1 MRMTPPDGDSTA
13 LTIRLKERTP
23 AIFSAEALEKIAE
36 LESRENIIPTLQEV
50 LSQQNLTNIDIVL
63 TNGENDA
70 IDISPNENRIVIASV
85 DDTLMPRISLVH
97 AADQDQQ
104 SHADIELDEQGRTLD
119 FDMEGAVEE
128 IRFRFGDSRKFSINN
143 TGDATFTGRV
153 RLQAGVTEDEAAT
166 FGQIKNLRQEI
177 DQMAPTMKRG
187 SWEFDDTPTEDAFPG
202 EGSGQYVMYSN
213 VNTNP
218 STKTQNWEDTVN
230 IVFHKVDA
238 EGTTQNLAH
247 YSHNKKY
254 INIFNVDNSDYAVF
268 KIVQAASLSETADQ
282 MVVEFIESRGVPS
295 GRASVKIYDVDAEID
310 EEDLGLYLRKTGDTM
325 EGNLDM
331 GGNILSNSTN
341 VKFEVGETI
350 ISKDNYF
357 WTNSSES
364 DQPGAIW
371 NYAEPTMG
379 AA

>member
-1 MRMTPPDGDSTA
+1 MA
-13 LTIRLKERTP
+13 TIRDDAYLMVTQDGVNYKIKKSELQ

-36 LESRENIIPTLQEV
+36 LESRDNVIPTLQEV

-153 RLQAGVTEDEAAT
+153 RLQAGVAEDEAAT

-187 SWEFDDTPTEDAFPG
+187 SWAFDE
-202 EGSGQYVMYSN
+202 
-213 VNTNP
+213 
-218 STKTQNWEDTVN
+218 
-230 IVFHKVDA
+230 H
-238 EGTTQNLAH
+238 
-247 YSHNKKY
+247 SH
-254 INIFNVDNSDYAVF
+254 
-268 KIVQAASLSETADQ
+268 
-282 MVVEFIESRGVPS
+282 
-295 GRASVKIYDVDAEID
+295 
-310 EEDLGLYLRKTGDTM
+310 
-325 EGNLDM
+325 
-331 GGNILSNSTN
+331 
-341 VKFEVGETI
+341 
-350 ISKDNYF
+350 
-357 WTNSSES
+357 
-364 DQPGAIW
+364 
-371 NYAEPTMG
+371 
-379 AA
+379 